1 MMKLTALAAAAAV
14 SVVILAGCGGD
25 NSSSV
30 GTAPPATNATSGSA
44 TTGAASATTSG
55 SGQNSAATS
64 TPTFSGNAN
73 SDFCNFAKQISS
85 SDLANS
91 LSENSGDLK
100 ATFDKLQQTLQQAY
114 DKAPSEIKNDLA
126 TVQSTFKSYAAFLA
140 QYNYDFQKIAQAAA
154 EDPSVLQKAQGA
166 LDDQK
171 FTDATSR
178 IDAYA
183 QQVCGI
189 QDTSA
194 TTS

>member
-1 MMKLTALAAAAAV
+1 MKLIAMAAAAAV
-14 SVVILAGCGGD
+14 SVAVLAGCGGD
-25 NSSSV
+25 NSSTV
-30 GTAPPATNATSGSA
+30 ATAPPATNASSGSA
-44 TTGAASATTSG
+44 TTGGSGATTSG
-55 SGQNSAATS
+55 SNQNSSVTT

-73 SDFCNFAKQISS
+73 SEFCNFAKQISS

-114 DKAPSEIKNDLA
+114 DKAPGEIKNDLA
-126 TVQSTFKSYAAFLA
+126 TVQSTFKSYADFLA

-154 EDPSVLQKAQGA
+154 EDPSVLQKAQSA

-189 QDTSA
+189 QTSD

>member
-1 MMKLTALAAAAAV
+1 MMKLTALAAAAVV
-14 SVVILAGCGGD
+14 SVVVLAGCGGD

-30 GTAPPATNATSGSA
+30 ATAPPATNASSGSA
-44 TTGAASATTSG
+44 TTGASSATTS
-55 SGQNSAATS
+55 SAGQNSAATT

-166 LDDQK
+166 LDDPK

-189 QDTSA
+189 QDTSD

>member
-1 MMKLTALAAAAAV
+1 MKLSALAAAAAV
-14 SVVILAGCGGD
+14 SVALLAGCGGD

-30 GTAPPATNATSGSA
+30 ATSA
-44 TTGAASATTSG
+44 TTKGATATTAASSATTSG
-55 SGQNSAATS
+55 SGQNASATTA
-64 TPTFSGNAN
+64 PTFSGNAN
-73 SDFCNFAKQISS
+73 SDFCNFAKQIST
-85 SDLANS
+85 SDLADS
-91 LSENSGDLK
+91 LSENSGDMK

-171 FTDATSR
+171 FTDATTR

-183 QQVCGI
+183 QQVCGL
-189 QDTSA
+189 QTSD